1 MTIEEIRRNAPEGA
15 THYREFTE
23 QYLMNTQGK
32 WYIFREGYW
41 ELTKRPFTHELKPL

>member
-1 MTIEEIRRNAPEGA
+1 MNIDEIRKSKPEGT

-23 QYLMNTQGK
+23 QYLMNTEGK

-41 ELTKRPFTHELKPL
+41 ELTKRPFTYELKPL